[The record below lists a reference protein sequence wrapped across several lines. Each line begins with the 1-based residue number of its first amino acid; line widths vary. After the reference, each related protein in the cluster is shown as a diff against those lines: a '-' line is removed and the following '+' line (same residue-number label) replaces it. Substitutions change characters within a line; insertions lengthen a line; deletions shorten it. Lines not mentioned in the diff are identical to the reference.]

1 MKCLLE
7 AGKLLNSIPI
17 KNRDTISS
25 DTLKALCDVFKHTED
40 VLYLRDL
47 TMILL
52 GYEGF
57 LRFNEINKLKCNDIE
72 FKEDHMILKIR
83 KSKTDVYRSGKDVFI
98 AKCSST
104 ACPQSMLYKY
114 LRATEQDVKSD
125 KFLFRPVNR
134 SKGKAKLLVVNK
146 KMSFTIARECIVGKL
161 RLVAPD
167 LN

>member
-1 MKCLLE
+1 M
-7 AGKLLNSIPI
+7 
-17 KNRDTISS
+17 
-25 DTLKALCDVFKHTED
+25 FKHTDD
-40 VLYLRDL
+40 VLHLGDL

-52 GYEGF
+52 GYVGF
-57 LRFNEINKLKCNDIE
+57 LRFNEINELKCNDIE
-72 FKEDHMILKIR
+72 FKEDHVILKIR
-83 KSKTDVYRSGKDVFI
+83 KSKSDVYRSGKDVLI
-98 AKCSST
+98 AKGSSS

-146 KMSFTIARECIVGKL
+146 KISYTRAWECIVGKL

-167 LN
+167 LS